1 MTTCSIQLFP
11 LLMVFGTAAVGGS
24 STSGSVS
31 STMPHRHE
39 YVQQPESRVSQ
50 LVSIVRSLAPQQ
62 FVGSAS
68 SAAIP
73 PQTQAYQQSYQQSNR

>member
-1 MTTCSIQLFP
+1 
-11 LLMVFGTAAVGGS
+11 
-24 STSGSVS
+24 
-31 STMPHRHE
+31 
-39 YVQQPESRVSQ
+39 

-73 PQTQAYQQSYQQSNR
+73 PQTQAYQQSYQQSNRQTSQPNDQSQFPEFDFDNLPAHLASWMNLRHAIGIKDKR